1 MTAECRAQ
9 NQLTM
14 TDGEL
19 RLMRVLWDKGEATV
33 GEVVDALKTRPKPAY
48 NTVLTLLRI
57 MEKKGYVSH
66 RKDGRAFIFLPQGR
80 PCRCEPQRDADA
92 RQPFLR
98 WIAAPA
104 HVESARGCATVSR
117 SVETAEGAHR
127 GGRDDGM
134 AADVVVAGQCACRW
148 CGGGAAMCAAA

>member
-1 MTAECRAQ
+1 MPRPKSPT
-9 NQLTM
+9 L

-66 RKDGRAFIFLPQGR
+66 RKDGRAFIFLPKVAR
-80 PCRCEPQRDADA
+80 ADA
-92 RQPFLR
+92 
-98 WIAAPA
+98 
-104 HVESARGCATVSR
+104 SR
-117 SVETAEGAHR
+117 SALRTLVNRFFEGSPQLLVLNLLEDSQLTPDALQQLR
-127 GGRDDGM
+127 KRIEEE
-134 AADVVVAGQCACRW
+134 
-148 CGGGAAMCAAA
+148 